1 MTSPVYD
8 MTEDEWQRQQQRRQ
22 LFDQQ
27 QNQQQ
32 WRQLFDQQQNQQLY
46 RGNTNYPRMA
56 GLYGYGAN
64 PYTRNQ
70 GYGGMG
76 GMGGMGGY
84 GGGMGGYQPS
94 AGLKGGVSNP
104 YGRGMSP
111 YASQYDRQNWNNAY
125 MNPFNMGSRSGYNMM
140 GGFGMGMGMSPYQN
154 PLQYQPSPRMYP
166 SPFGGPFPLNTFP
179 RNPYNTGTLYGQPM
193 QYAGMFGHQ
202 TGYNPYQAQY
212 GGYSGGRP
220 IVYPRPV
227 PTSIL
232 ETLEQGIID
241 ETVPDPVPTDTA
253 TTPAT
258 TTPAT
263 TTPATVTLPTTDYSN
278 WGNAEWAEWLKNN
291 PIDLSNIYNSIRF

>member
-1 MTSPVYD
+1 M
-8 MTEDEWQRQQQRRQ
+8 WQRQQ
-22 LFDQQ
+22 LF
-27 QNQQQ
+27 NQQH
-32 WRQLFDQQQNQQLY
+32 NQHLY

-76 GMGGMGGY
+76 GY

-94 AGLKGGVSNP
+94 AGLKGGVANS

-111 YASQYDRQNWNNAY
+111 YANQYDRQNWNNAY
-125 MNPFNMGSRSGYNMM
+125 MNPFNRGSRSGYNMM
-140 GGFGMGMGMSPYQN
+140 GGFGMGMGMSPYQS

-179 RNPYNTGTLYGQPM
+179 RNPYSTGMLYGQPL
-193 QYAGMFGHQ
+193 QYAGMFGQQ
-202 TGYNPYQAQY
+202 TGYNPYQGQY
-212 GGYSGGRP
+212 GGSFPYNPHYQGQRASVFP
-220 IVYPRPV
+220 PRYDP
-227 PTSIL
+227 PT
-232 ETLEQGIID
+232 EQEIIE

-258 TTPAT
+258 ATPAT

>member
-1 MTSPVYD
+1 MTSPIPTKD
-8 MTEDEWQRQQQRRQ
+8 MWQRQQ
-22 LFDQQ
+22 LF
-27 QNQQQ
+27 NQQH
-32 WRQLFDQQQNQQLY
+32 NQHLY

-64 PYTRNQ
+64 PYMRNQ
-70 GYGGMG
+70 PSFGGMYGGMR
-76 GMGGMGGY
+76 
-84 GGGMGGYQPS
+84 GYQSP
-94 AGLKGGVSNP
+94 AGMKGGTFNP
-104 YGRGMSP
+104 YGRSMNP
-111 YASQYDRQNWNNAY
+111 YSNPIDMQNWNNAY
-125 MNPFNMGSRSGYNMM
+125 MNPFNMGSRSGYSMM
-140 GGFGMGMGMSPYQN
+140 GGFGMGMS

-179 RNPYNTGTLYGQPM
+179 RNPYSTGMLYGQPM

-212 GGYSGGRP
+212 GGYRGGRP

-227 PTSIL
+227 PTEPAI
-232 ETLEQGIID
+232 TD
-241 ETVPDPVPTDTA
+241 DTVPEPVPTDTT

-258 TTPAT
+258 ATPAT